1 MVYLTTYRARCQRF
15 RYAYSR
21 FFGICG
27 TIRKRICEN
36 AGQQSCAA
44 ARNTSQ
50 KPRFVPKKREYCH
63 CVRPRIS
70 HRYLISHE
78 LSEYYDMPYYGLYA
92 DKVEGLTVNGFS
104 VVPRDGETRPLHNL
118 P

>member
-1 MVYLTTYRARCQRF
+1 MQNVTIDGFTASYRN
-15 RYAYSR
+15 
-21 FFGICG
+21 
-27 TIRKRICEN
+27 CE
-36 AGQQSCAA
+36 AELDIY
-44 ARNTSQ
+44 RNDRVLDANMNGYPEIT
-50 KPRFVPKKREYCH
+50 RV
-63 CVRPRIS
+63 S

>member
-1 MVYLTTYRARCQRF
+1 M
-15 RYAYSR
+15 
-21 FFGICG
+21 
-27 TIRKRICEN
+27 
-36 AGQQSCAA
+36 
-44 ARNTSQ
+44 
-50 KPRFVPKKREYCH
+50 
-63 CVRPRIS
+63 RPRIS

>member
-1 MVYLTTYRARCQRF
+1 M
-15 RYAYSR
+15 
-21 FFGICG
+21 
-27 TIRKRICEN
+27 RKRR
-36 AGQQSCAA
+36 QQASPA

>member
-1 MVYLTTYRARCQRF
+1 MCAIVGCEYGGAVHNVQNVTIDGFTASYRN
-15 RYAYSR
+15 
-21 FFGICG
+21 
-27 TIRKRICEN
+27 CE
-36 AGQQSCAA
+36 AELDIY
-44 ARNTSQ
+44 RNDRVLDANMNGYPEIT
-50 KPRFVPKKREYCH
+50 RV
-63 CVRPRIS
+63 S

-104 VVPRDGETRPLHNL
+104 VVPRDGETRPLHDL

>member
-1 MVYLTTYRARCQRF
+1 MRVVNGLDTL
-15 RYAYSR
+15 
-21 FFGICG
+21 
-27 TIRKRICEN
+27 IRDFS
-36 AGQQSCAA
+36 AFA
-44 ARNTSQ
+44 ARSENIYAKTPTASVAYGA
-50 KPRFVPKKREYCH
+50 KHLSKTRFVPKKRKYGH
-63 CVRPRIS
+63 CVRLRIS